1 MLPFFFSNIPRKTKI
16 KSWPFLPQ
24 CDIPINFFMNVAKAF
39 RTQCP
44 PFTLL
49 TPPFC
54 NCLLLILIVQIFLT
68 TALLKVALNECQVFE
83 MQSFLLC
90 QIINAFWHDKEV
102 VQKKRSIIFN
112 FRLIRIYNKKSL
124 IFYHMQHGCAQILNV
139 VENRKMCQKMVRN
152 CQNCLLFSDICY
164 CYCLKKEY
172 KNGKVSSNIW
182 PGEWVIT
189 KLGIADLTAQCL
201 KYLKKSPFTTLRATL
216 FCDFQWWCL

>member
-1 MLPFFFSNIPRKTKI
+1 MPFDMI
-16 KSWPFLPQ
+16 KRWY
-24 CDIPINFFMNVAKAF
+24 
-39 RTQCP
+39 
-44 PFTLL
+44 
-49 TPPFC
+49 
-54 NCLLLILIVQIFLT
+54 
-68 TALLKVALNECQVFE
+68 
-83 MQSFLLC
+83 
-90 QIINAFWHDKEV
+90 
-102 VQKKRSIIFN
+102 KKRSIIFN

-201 KYLKKSPFTTLRATL
+201 KYLKKSPFTTLRANRAT
-216 FCDFQWWCL
+216 FVFQSDIFLARKFKYFHLIHFIKWSFR